1 MLDEPFV
8 AGVRTPVQYVFDRT
22 RAGGAPPGS
31 QYLAVSLSGASR
43 EMGMSVDELR
53 ELYVP
58 ALREL
63 LPRTRRARL
72 ELFLV
77 TREHAATFR
86 GGPGS
91 GSLRPRP
98 GVAAPGLALAG
109 TWTATGWPATL
120 ESAVLSGQGAARE
133 LMGALEDRTGR
144 AGAGAGG
151 RMSANGVR
159 EAVLAAPLR
168 LEALLV
174 ASGAR
179 GRVIRRTGMGPDRA
193 RAASREL
200 SLRSAGALLVVGFC
214 GGLDEG
220 SVPGEV
226 IVAEQVYAA
235 SDEGHDETPVSCS
248 LRDELVMRLT
258 GRGLKVRSGDIVCVS
273 RLALGERRA
282 QLHAGGAIAVDME
295 SVWLA
300 GAAEQRPFGVVRV
313 VLDSPSHELMRPG
326 AVFGALRAARAL
338 RRVSAAL
345 NDMVQG
351 D

>member
-1 MLDEPFV
+1 
-8 AGVRTPVQYVFDRT
+8 
-22 RAGGAPPGS
+22 
-31 QYLAVSLSGASR
+31 
-43 EMGMSVDELR
+43 
-53 ELYVP
+53 
-58 ALREL
+58 
-63 LPRTRRARL
+63 
-72 ELFLV
+72 
-77 TREHAATFR
+77 
-86 GGPGS
+86 
-91 GSLRPRP
+91 
-98 GVAAPGLALAG
+98 
-109 TWTATGWPATL
+109 
-120 ESAVLSGQGAARE
+120 
-133 LMGALEDRTGR
+133 
-144 AGAGAGG
+144 
-151 RMSANGVR
+151 MSANGVR

-179 GRVIRRTGMGPDRA
+179 GRVIRRTGMGPHRA

-235 SDEGHDETPVSCS
+235 FDEGHDETPVSCS

-338 RRVSAAL
+338 HRVSAAL